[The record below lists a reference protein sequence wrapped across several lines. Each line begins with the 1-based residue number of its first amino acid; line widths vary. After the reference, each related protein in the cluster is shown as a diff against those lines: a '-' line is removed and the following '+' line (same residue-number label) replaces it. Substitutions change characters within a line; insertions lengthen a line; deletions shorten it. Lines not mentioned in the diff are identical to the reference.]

1 MVVVTLLSLLA
12 LLCYDTKF
20 PQILLLMQLKITKNK
35 QVINARETT
44 ESKHT
49 ENECNKEGNTD
60 ENKTQNEVW
69 LILWKTP
76 THSAGIHFQG
86 KSAYVQE
93 KQK

>member
-35 QVINARETT
+35 QVIHARETT

-60 ENKTQNEVW
+60 ENKTQNEVC